1 MELGGWLVWSC
12 RIRYFSNF
20 LRYFIGDQLYHVIYY
35 MRKYL
40 MNINLRVCW
49 IMESKDSIKP
59 EPNEM
64 NYFVDFYE
72 DILNSDKDIFFIR
85 ISDSECNK

>member
-1 MELGGWLVWSC
+1 
-12 RIRYFSNF
+12 
-20 LRYFIGDQLYHVIYY
+20 
-35 MRKYL
+35 
-40 MNINLRVCW
+40 
-49 IMESKDSIKP
+49 MESKDSIKP